1 MMKSAVFVAL
11 AIVISADFVIKVDAV
26 AGKFSLAVVII
37 KMQIEFSIR
46 RFSLALSLFPI
57 WCVTLSLFLSL
68 GTKTF

>member
-46 RFSLALSLFPI
+46 RFSLPPARSCFF
-57 WCVTLSLFLSL
+57 V
-68 GTKTF
+68 